1 MNLVID
7 IGNTVAKLAVF
18 ANGEPVYDATT
29 SNTALEA
36 LPHVAKRFKPAKAVV
51 SAVIDLTEEARQR
64 INALAIP
71 TLFVNGNTPTPAQ
84 IRYRTPESLG
94 PDRLA
99 AAVGAMTIRP
109 SHDLLIID
117 AGTCIT
123 YEFVTAAGE
132 YLGGNISP
140 GLDMRLKA
148 LHEHTAR
155 LPLIAQ
161 EGPAPAIGCD
171 TETAIRAGVVH
182 GIRLEIEGYIRQ
194 YQEKYPGLFVFLTGG
209 TCFDFDSRLKNCI
222 FADKYLVP
230 RGLNRI
236 LEYNDQSKHNDR

>member
-1 MNLVID
+1 
-7 IGNTVAKLAVF
+7 
-18 ANGEPVYDATT
+18 
-29 SNTALEA
+29 
-36 LPHVAKRFKPAKAVV
+36 
-51 SAVIDLTEEARQR
+51 
-64 INALAIP
+64 
-71 TLFVNGNTPTPAQ
+71 
-84 IRYRTPESLG
+84 
-94 PDRLA
+94 
-99 AAVGAMTIRP
+99 MTIRP

-161 EGPAPAIGCD
+161 EGPTPAIGCD

>member
-18 ANGEPVYDATT
+18 ENGEPVYDEIT

-36 LPHVAKRFKPAKAVV
+36 LSQVAERFRPEKAVV
-51 SAVIDLTEEARQR
+51 SAVVELTEEARNR
-64 INALAIP
+64 IDALAIP
-71 TLFVNGNTPTPAQ
+71 TLFVNGETPTPAK
-84 IRYRTPESLG
+84 IRYRTPETLG

-99 AAVGAMTIRP
+99 AAVGAMTVRP
-109 SHDLLIID
+109 EHNLLIID
-117 AGTCIT
+117 AGTCVT
-123 YEFVTAAGE
+123 YEFVTADGE

-161 EGPAPAIGCD
+161 EGQTPVIGYD

-182 GIRLEIEGYIRQ
+182 GVRLEIEGYIRQ
-194 YQEKYPGLFVFLTGG
+194 YQEKYPELFVFLTGG
-209 TCFDFDSRLKNCI
+209 SCFDFDSRLKNCI